1 MATRRGRSADR
12 EGDRLSEVLERLA
25 GRPVMQPP
33 VQQFRAP
40 QYSGQG
46 DVEYFITRFEEVAE
60 ANEWRHG
67 AALLHLRDALRET
80 AEDCGRAANVP
91 AIFAALRARFG
102 LSPRE
107 ARTRLSALKKEF
119 RTPLQEH
126 AAEVERLVNIAY
138 ADLPQEHRA
147 SMRVEIFGNTLGYLP
162 LQRHLLAVHTPTL
175 EDAVRAGNEFLQ
187 IRPANEKGST
197 SVRQVEDEEE
207 EEDSNPTGKV
217 LTTLLKAMQQLME
230 KMGQFQQL
238 PTRSSQKGDPNK
250 ERLCW
255 GCGKSG
261 HLKRNCPLQK
271 AAQVTETPASGNG
284 SGPPQ

>member
-1 MATRRGRSADR
+1 M
-12 EGDRLSEVLERLA
+12 L
-25 GRPVMQPP
+25 QPP

-46 DVEYFITRFEEVAE
+46 DVEYFITRFKKVTE
-60 ANEWRHG
+60 ANGWGHG
-67 AALLHLRDALRET
+67 AALLHLRDALKNT
-80 AEDCGRAANVP
+80 AEDCGRAANVQ
-91 AIFAALRARFG
+91 ATFAPLRARFG

-107 ARTRLSALKKEF
+107 ARSRLSVLKKNF

-147 SMRVEIFGNTLGYLP
+147 RMRIEIFDNTLGYLP

-197 SVRQVEDEEE
+197 SVRQVEDEK
-207 EEDSNPTGKV
+207 EDLNPTEKV
-217 LTTLLKAMQQLME
+217 LTTLMKAMQQLME
-230 KMGQFQQL
+230 KVGQ
-238 PTRSSQKGDPNK
+238 
-250 ERLCW
+250 
-255 GCGKSG
+255 
-261 HLKRNCPLQK
+261 LQH
-271 AAQVTETPASGNG
+271 
-284 SGPPQ
+284 PPPY